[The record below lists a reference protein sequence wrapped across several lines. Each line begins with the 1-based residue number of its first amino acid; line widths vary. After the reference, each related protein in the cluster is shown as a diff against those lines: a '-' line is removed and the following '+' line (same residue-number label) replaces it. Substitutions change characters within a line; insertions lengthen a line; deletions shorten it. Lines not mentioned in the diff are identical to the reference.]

1 MKLLCRAGV
10 LSLSALL
17 AFGQSG
23 SLTIRAIA
31 GPESAVPAGG
41 TSVQPLTIVVEDA
54 GGRPLAGA
62 TITFR
67 LPAEGP
73 TGRFASGLLTE
84 SLVTGADGKASV
96 FGIRWGAQ
104 PGKATV
110 RVTATLAG
118 ERAESQLIVDVSTA
132 SSVRSANTP
141 RSSGSSRKWL
151 ILAGVAGG
159 ALAGIAFGMGGK
171 GGSGNLQTNPGAPAQ
186 PIVIQP
192 PTISIGKP

>member
-10 LSLSALL
+10 LSLSVLL
-17 AFGQSG
+17 AFGQPG
-23 SLTIRAIA
+23 SFAIRAVA
-31 GPESAVPAGG
+31 GPENVAPAGG
-41 TSVQPLTIVVEDA
+41 TSVQPLTVVVEDA
-54 GGRPLAGA
+54 AGRPLAGA
-62 TITFR
+62 TVTFR
-67 LPAEGP
+67 LPAEGA

-84 SLVTGADGKASV
+84 SLVSGGDGKASV

-110 RVTATLAG
+110 RVAATLAG
-118 ERAESQLIVDVSTA
+118 QRAESQLIVDVTTA
-132 SSVRSANTP
+132 PSVRSANP
-141 RSSGSSRKWL
+141 PHSSGSSRKWL

-171 GGSGNLQTNPGAPAQ
+171 GGAGNYQTNPTPPAQ